1 MQFLDHSID
10 LLFGD
15 DVNTVGGD
23 SSKLDADAFIRACD
37 ASLLQVARSQTP
49 WLLRWY
55 RGWTENWNQPFYASQ
70 EFVDRHV
77 EAALDRKAKG
87 THSTA
92 LVDELVRQTGSTDRL
107 YLRNQMLN
115 IFFPARDASG
125 IAISLVMFQLAR
137 HPSVY
142 AQVRAEV
149 SEKGMKDGITYE
161 ALKNLRYVNAVI
173 NETLRLHGPTGHAL
187 RDVLADTVLPHG
199 GGADGDQPMFVPKG
213 SAVVVHMHAVQRN
226 HAAWGDDAN
235 SFRPERWLQDSK
247 ASQRRGWEY
256 LPFLRGP
263 RICPGQP
270 MVLAQLAYII
280 VAFAL
285 QFREIQSCDPEERL
299 IEEHR
304 ILMKIRNGV
313 LVKLVP

>member
-1 MQFLDHSID
+1 
-10 LLFGD
+10 
-15 DVNTVGGD
+15 
-23 SSKLDADAFIRACD
+23 
-37 ASLLQVARSQTP
+37 
-49 WLLRWY
+49 
-55 RGWTENWNQPFYASQ
+55 
-70 EFVDRHV
+70 
-77 EAALDRKAKG
+77 
-87 THSTA
+87 
-92 LVDELVRQTGSTDRL
+92 
-107 YLRNQMLN
+107 MLN

-137 HPSVY
+137 HPEVY

-149 SEKGMKDGITYE
+149 SEKGLKDGMTYE

-187 RDVLADTVLPHG
+187 RDVLSDTVLPRG
-199 GGADGDQPMFVPKG
+199 GGPDGHQPIFVPRG
-213 SAVVVHMHAVQRN
+213 SAVVVHMHALQRN
-226 HAAWGDDAN
+226 HAAWGDDAD
-235 SFRPERWLQDSK
+235 SFRPERWLEDSK

-256 LPFLRGP
+256 LPFLGGP

-285 QFREIQSCDPEERL
+285 RFREIQSCDPEEKL

-313 LVKLVP
+313 LVKLVS